1 LLLLEVKSRLLVL
14 LKKRFRKFARRFL
27 HLKERL
33 TGGEVRLKK
42 VKTIV
47 SMSSKMVLTLI
58 TLPQERVLVVSVV
71 MEV

>member
-1 LLLLEVKSRLLVL
+1 LLLLEVKSRPLVL

-33 TGGEVRLKK
+33 TGEEVRLKK

-47 SMSSKMVLTLI
+47 NMSLRMVLTLI

-71 MEV
+71 TEA

>member
-1 LLLLEVKSRLLVL
+1 L

-47 SMSSKMVLTLI
+47 SISSKMILTLI

>member
-1 LLLLEVKSRLLVL
+1 LLLLEVKNRPLAL
-14 LKKRFRKFARRFL
+14 LKKRFRKFVRRFL

-33 TGGEVRLKK
+33 TGEEVRLKK

-47 SMSSKMVLTLI
+47 SISSKMVLTLI